1 VDDVERYG
9 CGLRARRGRC
19 VVINNHHFNHLLTNQ
34 RDRDGTEVDA
44 AAAER
49 LFVSLGFEVM
59 RYDDLTINDMSIC
72 LREGTSLPVI
82 ITSCRPV
89 ARRSVTFEN
98 IEHRPVSACQSMTN
112 DHYSNNNN
120 NNNNHLTASFPG
132 QPG

>member
-1 VDDVERYG
+1 MEHSTSPVDDVERYG

-59 RYDDLTINDMSIC
+59 RYDDLTINDIIETC
-72 LREGTSLPVI
+72 LDLIRNTLEVD
-82 ITSCRPV
+82 CRV
-89 ARRSVTFEN
+89 EDLKR
-98 IEHRPVSACQSMTN
+98 
-112 DHYSNNNN
+112 
-120 NNNNHLTASFPG
+120 
-132 QPG
+132 